1 MVVGGQACWRASACI
16 VSLFFRYF
24 GQQLVHLRDV
34 DPHEP
39 AKGAS
44 PLPPNSVRGRIR
56 NPERTVGTDP
66 YVTVRANTPGSG
78 DVAPDVRLRQVRDPR
93 HEKEIPRPASID
105 TGRCERD
112 PGLSWSLDLALG
124 PGVQVGGCDYAL
136 NIPQFGRPLHPR
148 RRGRVDA

>member
-1 MVVGGQACWRASACI
+1 
-16 VSLFFRYF
+16 VSLLFRYF
-24 GQQLVHLRDV
+24 RQQLVHLRDV

-66 YVTVRANTPGSG
+66 YVPVRANTPGSG
-78 DVAPDVRLRQVRDPR
+78 DVAPDVRLRQVGDPR

-105 TGRCERD
+105 TGRCERGS
-112 PGLSWSLDLALG
+112 GLSWSLDLALG
-124 PGVQVGGCDYAL
+124 PGWAGVTT
-136 NIPQFGRPLHPR
+136 R
-148 RRGRVDA
+148 